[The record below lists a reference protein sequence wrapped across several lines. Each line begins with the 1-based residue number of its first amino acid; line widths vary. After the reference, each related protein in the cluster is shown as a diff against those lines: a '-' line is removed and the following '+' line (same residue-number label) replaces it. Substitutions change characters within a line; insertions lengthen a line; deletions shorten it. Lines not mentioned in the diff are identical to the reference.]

1 MRRRWG
7 RLALI
12 GSIVAACVACR
23 SSVDA
28 GTWNARGDAQLT
40 AGDVQAAIASY
51 RRALTLRDA
60 GDLRGRTLDARG
72 LYRAYSVVNNY
83 ESALSY
89 AGLAYQWSA
98 KLGDREL
105 RGKVL
110 AGVVALLYDMGDL
123 TAVEA
128 VLPEAEQ
135 LCAPTTFFGL
145 KVHEVAGLVELA
157 HGRARIAEHDL
168 GDVLQ
173 AAQAQHDPQFAAEA
187 TADLVDAQLAAH
199 DLDAAAATL
208 AAYPESQRARGEPR
222 LWFAHVSAQLA
233 LARGHDDEAI
243 ALATDALKDA
253 PGDWTGTFEA
263 VRGRAR
269 WHAGRLAEA
278 EASLRTAVESIEQ
291 QRAHTSL
298 DSLKPWV
305 IELQR
310 EPFEDLFRLYVQ
322 QGRVVDAFAVVQR
335 ATARSI
341 LDSITAT
348 QAAVGSIPEEINRAG
363 DRATGLLALA
373 RSLSASRAVVPPGG
387 ADLVARLRGRYV
399 FTYFR
404 AGDHMWLIALRP
416 GGDPSARDL
425 GPVAELRA
433 RIDRW
438 LADPARIDGDEPLA
452 RTLLPE
458 DLRPAPGATLYVAAD
473 EPVRDVA
480 FSALRVGGEYLVQQN
495 PVAYVPAASIP
506 FVARRDLVPG
516 RAIVLGDPTGDLP
529 AARAEALEVAAAVK
543 GDALV
548 GKQATRE
555 RLEQRGATVLHVAAH
570 TALTARG
577 PALVLADGKVDSGEV
592 LDQRV
597 RADVVVLTGCAAAD
611 PRGRDE
617 LAPLASAF
625 LAAGSGAVI
634 ASRWSVEDAVAQ
646 RFTRAFYAARGTA
659 DPIAATAAA
668 QRQLMSEGVPV
679 SAWST
684 FVVLAA
690 PQQEGASS
698 DTDTAPTDRRRPGSA
713 QLR

>member
-1 MRRRWG
+1 MTRVATVG
-7 RLALI
+7 RVALI
-12 GSIVAACVACR
+12 AWIGVACGTCR
-23 SSVDA
+23 RPDNA
-28 GTWNARGDAQLT
+28 GTWNARGDARLA
-40 AGDVQAAIASY
+40 AGDIPAAIDSY
-51 RRALTLRDA
+51 RRALALRDP

-72 LYRAYSVVNNY
+72 LYRSYSVIDDY

-89 AGLAYQWSA
+89 AALAYQWSA
-98 KLGDREL
+98 TLGDREL

-123 TAVEA
+123 AAVES

-135 LCAPTTFFGL
+135 LCASTTYFGR

-168 GDVLQ
+168 GDVLH

-208 AAYPESQRARGEPR
+208 AAYPESQRAKGEPR
-222 LWFAHVSAQLA
+222 LWFAHVSARLA

-243 ALATDALKDA
+243 ALATDTLKGA
-253 PGDWTGTFEA
+253 PPDWIGTFEA
-263 VRGRAR
+263 IRGRAR
-269 WHAGRLAEA
+269 WHTGRLAEA
-278 EASLRTAVESIEQ
+278 ETSLRAAVESIEQ
-291 QRAHTSL
+291 RRARTSL

-305 IELQR
+305 IEKQR

-322 QGRVVDAFAVVQR
+322 EGRVVDAFAIVQR

-348 QAAVGSIPEEINRAG
+348 QAAAGSISDEIGRAG

-373 RSLSASRAVVPPGG
+373 RSLSASRAVAPPDG
-387 ADLVARLRGRYV
+387 ADLIARLRGRYV
-399 FTYFR
+399 LTYFR
-404 AGDHMWLIALRP
+404 AGDDMWLIALRP
-416 GGDPSARDL
+416 GADPAARDL

-433 RIDRW
+433 RIDQW
-438 LADPARIDGDEPLA
+438 LADPARADADEQLA

-458 DLRPAPGATLYVAAD
+458 DLRPARGATLYVAAD

-480 FSALRVGGEYLVQQN
+480 FSALRVGGQYLVQQN
-495 PVAYVPAASIP
+495 AVAYVPAASIP
-506 FVARRDLVPG
+506 FVARRDIASG
-516 RAIVLGDPTGDLP
+516 RTIVLGDPTGDLP
-529 AARAEALEVAAAVK
+529 AARSEALEVAVAIK
-543 GDALV
+543 GQARL
-548 GKQATRE
+548 GQQATRE
-555 RLEQRGATVLHVAAH
+555 QLEQGGATLLHVAAH

-577 PALVLADGKVDSGEV
+577 PALVLADGNVDSGEV
-592 LDQRV
+592 LDHRV

-646 RFTRAFYAARGTA
+646 RFTRAFYAARGPE

-668 QRQLMSEGVPV
+668 QRQLISEGVPV

-690 PQQEGASS
+690 PQ
-698 DTDTAPTDRRRPGSA
+698 TRRSK
-713 QLR
+713 Q